1 MTLVDQLRLLVRL
14 QKVDKV
20 LFDLQAERDQI
31 PLRLAELDQ
40 KEERLNHA
48 LAEAEAALEE
58 LTQRR
63 KEVEEE
69 ADKVRA
75 RLRRAEN
82 RLMNA
87 SSQREYRAA
96 NAEIEEAKDAL
107 KGLDDMLVDLME
119 RQEAQQA
126 QLTAA
131 QQQQEANASEAAA
144 ERKSLEGRAKAADK
158 EIAKL
163 VKDRGGLCEGV
174 DSQLMDQYDFIR
186 ERRQGVALA
195 PVSQGTCLACHMQL
209 PPQQFNEL
217 QRLDKVMS
225 CPSCRRIIYW
235 QDAEPFESL

>member
-31 PLRLAELDQ
+31 PQRLAELDQ

-144 ERKSLEGRAKAADK
+144 ERKALEGRAKAADK

-163 VKDRGGLCEGV
+163 EKDRVGLCEGV
-174 DSQLMDQYDFIR
+174 DRELMDQYDFIR

>member
-20 LFDLQAERDQI
+20 LFDLQTERDQI
-31 PLRLAELDQ
+31 PGRLAELDQ
-40 KEERLNHA
+40 KEERLDAA
-48 LAEAEAALEE
+48 LAEAEGALEE
-58 LTQRR
+58 LTERR
-63 KEVEEE
+63 KQAEEE
-69 ADKVRA
+69 ADKIRA

-82 RLMNA
+82 RLNNA

-96 NAEIEEAKDAL
+96 NAEIEEARDAL
-107 KGLDDMLVDLME
+107 KSLDDMLVELME
-119 RQEAQQA
+119 RQEAQEA
-126 QLTAA
+126 QRTAA
-131 QQQQEANASEAAA
+131 DQQREAFAAEAAA
-144 ERKSLEGRAKAADK
+144 ERKELENRAKATDR

-163 VKDRGGLCEGV
+163 EKDRGGLCEGV
-174 DSQLMDQYDFIR
+174 DRQLMDQYDFIR

>member
-1 MTLVDQLRLLVRL
+1 MVDQLRLLVRL

-144 ERKSLEGRAKAADK
+144 ERKALEGRAKAADK

-163 VKDRGGLCEGV
+163 EKDRVGLCEGV
-174 DSQLMDQYDFIR
+174 DRELMDQYDFIR

>member
-144 ERKSLEGRAKAADK
+144 ERKALEGRAKAADK

-163 VKDRGGLCEGV
+163 EKDRVGLCEGV
-174 DSQLMDQYDFIR
+174 DRELMDQYDFIR